1 MHINILFLTLRV
13 FSATGGIEK
22 VGRVVCKALTD
33 LSAGDSL
40 SNLAVYS
47 MYDETN
53 EANAKY
59 ISPAI
64 FKGFGQRKLQFVNAA
79 IKKGCSAKV
88 VLLSHINLLMIG
100 YVIKL
105 FCPGVKL
112 ILIAHGIEVWEPLK
126 GFKKY
131 MLHKCDKIVCV
142 SEFTRQ
148 KMQDLFNLPVEKL
161 VVLNN
166 CLDPYL
172 LPGKNENKDEKLLG
186 KLGFTKSDLV
196 LMTLTRLSFKEL
208 YKGYD
213 QVLESIHKLKNNYPS
228 IKYLIVG
235 KYDESEKQR
244 IDAIVERLS
253 LQQQVVFTGFI
264 SDEELPRHYHAA
276 DLYVMPSKK
285 EGFGIVFIEAMFYGL
300 PVIAGNKDG
309 STDALLQGRLGQL
322 VNPDDQAAIT
332 STIEKVML
340 NITAYKPNRQLLMEH
355 FGFEVYKQKL
365 QTILQQVTG

>member
-33 LSAGDSL
+33 LTAGDSL
-40 SNLAVYS
+40 SSLAVYS

-59 ISPAI
+59 ISPVI

-79 IKKGCSAKV
+79 VKKGCTAKV

-105 FCPGVKL
+105 FCPRIKL

-126 GFKKY
+126 GFKKH

-172 LPGKNENKDEKLLG
+172 LPGAHENKDEKLLG
-186 KLGFTKSDLV
+186 KLGLTKSDLV
-196 LMTLTRLSFKEL
+196 LMTLTRLSSKEL

-213 QVLESIHKLKNNYPS
+213 HVLKSVYQLKKHYPS
-228 IKYLIVG
+228 IKYLVVG
-235 KYDESEKQR
+235 KYDDAEKQR

-264 SDEELPRHYHAA
+264 TDEELSRHYQIA

-285 EGFGIVFIEAMFYGL
+285 EGFGIVFIEAMLYGL

-309 STDALLQGRLGQL
+309 STDALLQGRLGLL
-322 VNPDDQAAIT
+322 VDPDDQAAIT
-332 STIEKVML
+332 ASIEKVML
-340 NITAYKPNRQLLMEH
+340 NTTIYKPNRQLLMEH

-365 QTILQQVTG
+365 KTILQQVTG

>member
-1 MHINILFLTLRV
+1 MHINVLFLTLRV

-33 LSAGDSL
+33 LTAGDSL
-40 SNLAVYS
+40 SSLALYS
-47 MYDETN
+47 MYDETY
-53 EANAKY
+53 EADEKY
-59 ISPAI
+59 ISPAV
-64 FKGFGQRKLQFVNAA
+64 FKGFGQRKLQFVTAA
-79 IKKGCSAKV
+79 IKKGCTAKV

-105 FCPGVKL
+105 FCPGTKL

-131 MLHKCDKIVCV
+131 MLHKCDKVVCV

-148 KMQDLFNLPVEKL
+148 KMQDLFNLPMEKL

-166 CLDPYL
+166 CIDPYL
-172 LPGKNENKDEKLLG
+172 LPEQNENKDEKLLS
-186 KLGFTKSDLV
+186 KLGFTKNDLV
-196 LMTLTRLSFKEL
+196 LMTLTRLSSKEL

-213 QVLESIHKLKNNYPS
+213 QVLESVFELKKNYPS
-228 IKYLIVG
+228 IKYLVVG
-235 KYDESEKQR
+235 KYDDPEKQR

-253 LQQQVVFTGFI
+253 LKQQVVFTGFI
-264 SDEELPRHYHAA
+264 SDEELSRHYRVA

-285 EGFGIVFIEAMFYGL
+285 EGFGIVFIEAMLYGL

-322 VNPDDQAAIT
+322 VDPDDLAAIT
-332 STIEKVML
+332 ESIEKVML
-340 NITAYKPNRQLLMEH
+340 NTSAYKPKRQLLMEH

-365 QTILQQVTG
+365 QTILQEVTG